1 MATYSKVLLSG
12 STQGKA
18 IKVAG
23 LPVNTITTTTNAGGG
38 SSWTYTY
45 NTSVAHGLSAGNVVT
60 ITGNSVAAYNLTS
73 ATIATASGTTFTIA
87 SGTSAVS
94 SGTGGTVTVSASP
107 PTTVH
112 TTGTSSTTEDEVWLY
127 AYNSSGTAV
136 VLTIYFGGTVTP
148 DDNIR
153 LSIPALSGLT
163 LVIPGLI
170 LTGSGSVASTVSAS
184 AATANVVTV
193 SGYVNRIA

>member
-1 MATYSKVLLSG
+1 MATFSKVLLSG

-23 LPVNTITTTTNAGGG
+23 LPVNTITTTSSAGGG

-87 SGTSAVS
+87 QSAS
-94 SGTGGTVTVSASP
+94 AASGTGGTVTVSASP

-112 TTGTSSTTEDEVWLY
+112 ATGTSSTIEDEVWLY
-127 AYNSSGTAV
+127 AYNSSASAV
-136 VLTIYFGGTVTP
+136 ALTIYFGATVTP

-153 LSIPALSGLT
+153 LSIPATSGLT
-163 LVIPGLI
+163 LVIPGLV
-170 LTGSGSVASTVSAS
+170 LTGTGSVANTISAS
-184 AATANVVTV
+184 AATVNVITV
-193 SGYVNRIA
+193 IGYVNRIA